1 MPPHIVREGGGRR
14 VVVVDH
20 HAIFRTALRNLLDEN
35 GFDVVGEAQDGDQGV
50 DLAHELRPDVVAM
63 AVILP
68 GISGI
73 EATRRLVALT
83 PESRV
88 VMLTASDDIAH
99 VDEAIL
105 AGAVGYLL
113 KDDPA
118 DRIAAAMRAAA
129 EGESV
134 FSPKIASQLVWR
146 ASNGQS
152 EPDQPRLTHRE
163 LEVLELMAEG
173 RENSEIASELS
184 ISVETVKNH
193 VSSVLAKLEAVNRT
207 EAAVQAVRRGLL

>member
-1 MPPHIVREGGGRR
+1 
-14 VVVVDH
+14 VVVDH
-20 HAIFRTALRNLLDEN
+20 HAMFRRALRNLLDEN
-35 GFDVVGEAQDGDQGV
+35 GFDVVGEAEDGDQGV

-88 VMLTASDDIAH
+88 VMVTASDDIAH

-118 DRIAAAMRAAA
+118 ERIAAAMRAAA

-134 FSPKIASQLVWR
+134 FSPKIVSYLFRQV
-146 ASNGQS
+146 SNGQS
-152 EPDQPRLTHRE
+152 KPEDQPRLTHRE

>member
-1 MPPHIVREGGGRR
+1 

-20 HAIFRTALRNLLDEN
+20 HAMFRRALRNLLDEN
-35 GFDVVGEAQDGDQGV
+35 GFDVVGEAEDGDQGV

-88 VMLTASDDIAH
+88 VMVTASDDIAH

-118 DRIAAAMRAAA
+118 ERIAAAMRAAA

-134 FSPKIASQLVWR
+134 FSPKIVSYLFRQV
-146 ASNGQS
+146 SNGQS
-152 EPDQPRLTHRE
+152 KPEDQPRLTHRE